1 MYKSEDGYIRYFYRI
16 IGQWESMETTFKS
29 YVRVGEWFINN
40 KKIELSRIPEE
51 HRIGDE
57 EVDIMFLEKAV
68 YNSSLIYLF
77 SQFEYYI
84 NNLRIE
90 IEKLYAKPY
99 EKKDCRDIIKG
110 ELGNIYRISKVST
123 DSSKLL
129 KTKWHKIS
137 LYKRIRNKFVHSNGL
152 TNEIDLVNE
161 VLEQLENEI
170 KIIRSNDEY
179 FEFLLSKDFLF
190 KIVDDMRIFLNELMK
205 LVYENNK

>member
-1 MYKSEDGYIRYFYRI
+1 MLFRS
-16 IGQWESMETTFKS
+16 TTFKS

-205 LVYENNK
+205 LVYENKK

>member
-84 NNLRIE
+84 NNLRICQYFY
-90 IEKLYAKPY
+90 L
-99 EKKDCRDIIKG
+99 
-110 ELGNIYRISKVST
+110 NIFY
-123 DSSKLL
+123 L
-129 KTKWHKIS
+129 
-137 LYKRIRNKFVHSNGL
+137 FV
-152 TNEIDLVNE
+152 V
-161 VLEQLENEI
+161 
-170 KIIRSNDEY
+170 
-179 FEFLLSKDFLF
+179 
-190 KIVDDMRIFLNELMK
+190 
-205 LVYENNK
+205 

>member
-1 MYKSEDGYIRYFYRI
+1 
-16 IGQWESMETTFKS
+16 
-29 YVRVGEWFINN
+29 
-40 KKIELSRIPEE
+40 
-51 HRIGDE
+51 

-68 YNSSLIYLF
+68 YNSSLIYMF

-205 LVYENNK
+205 LVYENKK